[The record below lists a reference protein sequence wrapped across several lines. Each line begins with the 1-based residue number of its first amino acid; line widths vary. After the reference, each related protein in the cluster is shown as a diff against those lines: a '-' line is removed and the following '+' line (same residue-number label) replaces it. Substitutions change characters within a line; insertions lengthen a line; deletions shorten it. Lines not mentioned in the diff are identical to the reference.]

1 MLGDELARQWLILGT
16 IESEKQGIAVA
27 ELASQEDC
35 SPRTIWRDLAAIQE
49 AGFPLYT
56 EKSGQK
62 ISIRELMSL
71 YFYPDILRVF
81 KDTVFYESL
90 YELFRKVGSTL
101 PPESLSYLR
110 FGQLQN
116 ESKRIIS
123 QLVVASQ
130 GKAR

>member
-1 MLGDELARQWLILGT
+1 MRDDQLARQWRILRKTQTRKNGPT
-16 IESEKQGIAVA
+16 AAKLA
-27 ELASQEDC
+27 EQEDC

-110 FGQLQN
+110 CGQLQN

-123 QLVVASQ
+123 QLVVDSQ